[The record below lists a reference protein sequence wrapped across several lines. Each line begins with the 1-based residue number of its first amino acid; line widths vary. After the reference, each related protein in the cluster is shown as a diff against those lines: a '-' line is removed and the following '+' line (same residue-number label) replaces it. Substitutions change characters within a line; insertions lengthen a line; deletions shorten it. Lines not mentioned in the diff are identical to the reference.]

1 MYEQKLREMGIYPAE
16 TVKPLAAYIPAM
28 QLGELVITSGQ
39 VPVENGELKYAGKV
53 GVDLSLEEGV
63 AAARLCAINCLNAV
77 RDLIGSLDNVE
88 QIVKLTGF
96 VNCAEGFGEQ
106 PQVLN
111 GASEFL
117 IEVFGDAGVHTRSA
131 VGVSGLPINS
141 AVEIE
146 MVVKVKQ
153 AD

>member
-53 GVDLSLEEGV
+53 GVDLSMKEGV

-77 RDLIGSLDNVE
+77 RDLIGSLDNIE

-146 MVVKVKQ
+146 MIVKIK